1 MTPTLP
7 GPTLTSSEDQLMSRL
22 LTRRSRVR
30 AVAAPVLATAL
41 AVGALAGCSGS
52 GGDGNTVTMWTYPV
66 IFDEAKNKAYWDGL
80 VKAFE
85 KEHKGVTVK
94 VETFPWA
101 NRDTALATA
110 IASGKGPDA
119 VYLIPDQLPKYAK
132 NIVPADDYMPADA
145 ASDYTDFALKSV
157 TVDGKALGTPILTSA
172 NPLICDK
179 RVFAAIGEKTYPTSW
194 ADLEALAPKLKAKG
208 YYATSYSG
216 DTQQTLNMTFYPLLW
231 QAGGDVF
238 SEDGK
243 TVTFN
248 DAAGVKALTYLK
260 KLVDGG
266 YTDKDLVT
274 TTPKLEQTPTAR
286 GKIACTWQNTPADVE
301 PFWGK
306 ENIVVQP
313 PLKDAK
319 SVGYGTVGA
328 LSMLKGADKKNTGD
342 WLNFVAE
349 SKNAAGLQKA
359 AGYFPARKSGGDL
372 YPGDALQTA
381 VGATLPSMT
390 VGPLQDKAREV
401 QGVLAPEIQA
411 ALLGKKSPQEALNAA
426 QKAAQAMLG
435 R

>member
-1 MTPTLP
+1 
-7 GPTLTSSEDQLMSRL
+7 MSRP
-22 LTRRSRVR
+22 LTRRSGVR
-30 AVAAPVLATAL
+30 SLAAPVLVTAL
-41 AVGALAGCSGS
+41 TAGVLAGCSGG
-52 GGDGNTVTMWTYPV
+52 GGDDGTVTMWTYPV
-66 IFDEAKNKAYWDGL
+66 IFDEAENKAYWDGL
-80 VKAFE
+80 VKTFE
-85 KEHKGVTVK
+85 KEHAGVKVK

-119 VYLIPDQLPKYAK
+119 VYLIPDQLPKYAGS
-132 NIVPADDYMPADA
+132 IVPADSYMPDSAR
-145 ASDYTDFALKSV
+145 SDYTDFALKSV
-157 TVDGKALGTPILTSA
+157 TVDGKALATPILTSA

-179 RVFAAIGEKTYPTSW
+179 RVFAAIGEKSYPTNW
-194 ADLEALAPKLKAKG
+194 ADLEALAPRLKAKG

-238 SEDGK
+238 SEDGGK
-243 TVTFN
+243 VTFN

-274 TTPKLEQTPTAR
+274 TTPKLEQTPTAK
-286 GKIACTWQNTPADVE
+286 GKVACTWQNTPADVE

-313 PLKDAK
+313 PLKDAE

-328 LSMLKGADKKNTGD
+328 LAMLKGADERNTGD

-349 SKNAAGLQKA
+349 SKSSAGLQKA
-359 AGYFPARKSGGDL
+359 AGYFPARASGGDL
-372 YPGDALQTA
+372 YPDDALRTA
-381 VGATLPSMT
+381 VAATLPSMD

-411 ALLGKKSPQEALNAA
+411 ALLGTKSPRDALNDA

>member
-1 MTPTLP
+1 
-7 GPTLTSSEDQLMSRL
+7 MSRL

-30 AVAAPVLATAL
+30 ALAAPVLATAL
-41 AVGALAGCSGS
+41 AAGVLAGCSGS
-52 GGDGNTVTMWTYPV
+52 GDDGNTVTMWTYPV

-85 KEHKGVTVK
+85 KKHEGVKVK

-119 VYLIPDQLPKYAK
+119 VYLIPDQLPKYTK
-132 NIVPADDYMPADA
+132 SIIPAGDYMPASA
-145 ASDYTDFALKSV
+145 KSDYTDFALKSV
-157 TVDGKALGTPILTSA
+157 TVDGKPLATPILTSA

-179 RVFAAIGEKTYPTSW
+179 RVFDAIGEKSYPSSW
-194 ADLEALAPKLKAKG
+194 ADLDALAPKLKKKG

-243 TVTFN
+243 SVTFN

-260 KLVDGG
+260 KLVEGG

-274 TTPKLEQTPTAR
+274 TTPKLEQTPTAK
-286 GKIACTWQNTPADVE
+286 GKVACTWQNTPADVE

-313 PLKDAK
+313 PLKDTA

-328 LSMLKGADKKNTGD
+328 LAMLKGADKKNTGD

-349 SKNAAGLQKA
+349 SKNSAGLQKA
-359 AGYFPARKSGGDL
+359 AGYFPARESGGDL
-372 YPGDALQTA
+372 YPDDKLQTA
-381 VGATLPSMT
+381 VGATLPSMD

-411 ALLGKKSPQEALNAA
+411 ALLGKKSPQDALDTA

>member
-1 MTPTLP
+1 
-7 GPTLTSSEDQLMSRL
+7 MSRL

-30 AVAAPVLATAL
+30 ALAAPVLATAL
-41 AVGALAGCSGS
+41 AAGVLAGCSSGS
-52 GGDGNTVTMWTYPV
+52 DDNTVTMWTYPV

-85 KEHKGVTVK
+85 KKHEGVKVK

-132 NIVPADDYMPADA
+132 SIVPADDYMPASA
-145 ASDYTDFALKSV
+145 KSDYTDFALKSV
-157 TVDGKALGTPILTSA
+157 TYDGKPIATPILTSA

-179 RVFAAIGEKTYPTSW
+179 RVFAAIGEKTYPSSW
-194 ADLEALAPKLKAKG
+194 ADLEALAPKLKKKG

-216 DTQQTLNMTFYPLLW
+216 DTQQTLNVTFYPLLW

-243 TVTFN
+243 NVTFN

-260 KLVDGG
+260 KLVNDG
-266 YTDKDLVT
+266 YTDRDLVT
-274 TTPKLEQTPTAR
+274 TTPKLEQTPTAK
-286 GKIACTWQNTPADVE
+286 GKVACTWQNTPADVE

-313 PLKDAK
+313 PLKDTA

-328 LSMLKGADKKNTGD
+328 LAMLKGADKKNTGD

-349 SKNAAGLQKA
+349 SKNVAGLQKA
-359 AGYFPARKSGGDL
+359 AGYFPARESGGDL
-372 YPGDALQTA
+372 YPDDALQTA
-381 VGATLPSMT
+381 VGATLPSMD

-411 ALLGKKSPQEALNAA
+411 ALLGKKSPQDALNAA

>member
-1 MTPTLP
+1 
-7 GPTLTSSEDQLMSRL
+7 MSRL

-30 AVAAPVLATAL
+30 ALAAPVLATAL
-41 AVGALAGCSGS
+41 AAGVLAGCSS
-52 GGDGNTVTMWTYPV
+52 GGDDDTVTMWTYPV

-85 KEHKGVTVK
+85 KKHEGVKVK

-132 NIVPADDYMPADA
+132 NIVPADEYMPADA
-145 ASDYTDFALKSV
+145 KADYTDFALKSV
-157 TVDGKALGTPILTSA
+157 TVGGKPLATPILTSA

-179 RVFAAIGEKTYPTSW
+179 RVFTAIGEKTYPSSW
-194 ADLEALAPKLKAKG
+194 ADLEALAPKLKKKG

-243 TVTFN
+243 NVTFN

-260 KLVDGG
+260 KLVNDG
-266 YTDKDLVT
+266 YTDRDLVT
-274 TTPKLEQTPTAR
+274 TTPKLEQTPTAK
-286 GKIACTWQNTPADVE
+286 GKVACTWQNTPADVE

-313 PLKDAK
+313 PLKDAE

-349 SKNAAGLQKA
+349 SKNSAGLQKA

-372 YPGDALQTA
+372 YPDDALQTA
-381 VGATLPSMT
+381 VGATLPSMD

-401 QGVLAPEIQA
+401 QGMLAPEIQA
-411 ALLGKKSPQEALNAA
+411 ALLGKKSPQDALDAA

>member
-1 MTPTLP
+1 
-7 GPTLTSSEDQLMSRL
+7 MSRL

-30 AVAAPVLATAL
+30 AVAAPVVATAL
-41 AVGALAGCSGS
+41 AAGVLAGCSS
-52 GGDGNTVTMWTYPV
+52 GGDDNTVTMWTYPV

-85 KEHKGVTVK
+85 KEHSGVKVK

-132 NIVPADDYMPADA
+132 SIVPADDYMPGDA
-145 ASDYTDFALKSV
+145 KSDYTDFALKSV
-157 TVDGKALGTPILTSA
+157 TVGGKALATPVLTSA

-179 RVFAAIGEKTYPTSW
+179 RVFAAIGEKNYPTSW
-194 ADLEALAPKLKAKG
+194 ADLEALAPKLKKKG
-208 YYATSYSG
+208 YYATSYGG

-243 TVTFN
+243 NVTFN

-274 TTPKLEQTPTAR
+274 TTPKLEQTPTAK
-286 GKIACTWQNTPADVE
+286 GKVACTWQNTPADVE

-313 PLKDAK
+313 PLKDTK

-349 SKNAAGLQKA
+349 SKNAAGLQKE

-372 YPGDALQTA
+372 YPDDALQSA

-411 ALLGKKSPQEALNAA
+411 ALLGKKSPQEALDAA
-426 QKAAQAMLG
+426 QKAAQALLG

>member
-1 MTPTLP
+1 
-7 GPTLTSSEDQLMSRL
+7 MSRL
-22 LTRRSRVR
+22 LTRRSGVR
-30 AVAAPVLATAL
+30 ALAAPVLATAL
-41 AVGALAGCSGS
+41 AAGVLAGCSGS
-52 GGDGNTVTMWTYPV
+52 GGDNTVTMWTYPV

-85 KEHKGVTVK
+85 KKHEGVKVK

-132 NIVPADDYMPADA
+132 SIVPADDYMPASA
-145 ASDYTDFALKSV
+145 KSDYTDFALKSV
-157 TVDGKALGTPILTSA
+157 TYDGKPIATPILTSA

-179 RVFAAIGEKTYPTSW
+179 RVFAAIGEKTYPSSW
-194 ADLEALAPKLKAKG
+194 ADLEALAPKLRKKG

-216 DTQQTLNMTFYPLLW
+216 DTQQTLNVTFYPLLW

-243 TVTFN
+243 NVTFN

-260 KLVDGG
+260 KLVNDG
-266 YTDKDLVT
+266 YTDRDLVT
-274 TTPKLEQTPTAR
+274 TTPKLEQTPTAK
-286 GKIACTWQNTPADVE
+286 GKVACTWQNTPADVE

-313 PLKDAK
+313 PLKDTT

-328 LSMLKGADKKNTGD
+328 LAMLKGADKKNTGD

-349 SKNAAGLQKA
+349 SENVAGLQKA
-359 AGYFPARKSGGDL
+359 AGYFPARESGGDL
-372 YPGDALQTA
+372 YPDDALQTA
-381 VGATLPSMT
+381 VGATLPSMD

-411 ALLGKKSPQEALNAA
+411 ALLGKKSPQDALDAA

>member
-1 MTPTLP
+1 M
-7 GPTLTSSEDQLMSRL
+7 
-22 LTRRSRVR
+22 
-30 AVAAPVLATAL
+30 AAPVLATAL
-41 AVGALAGCSGS
+41 AVGVLAGCSGS
-52 GGDGNTVTMWTYPV
+52 GSDDKTVTMWTYPV

-85 KEHKGVTVK
+85 KKHSGVTVK

-132 NIVPADDYMPADA
+132 SIVPADDYMPADA
-145 ASDYTDFALKSV
+145 KSDYTDFALKSV
-157 TVDGKALGTPILTSA
+157 TVDGKALASPILTSA

-194 ADLEALAPKLKAKG
+194 AELEALAPKLKKKG

-238 SEDGK
+238 SEDGR

-274 TTPKLEQTPTAR
+274 TTPKLEQTPVAK
-286 GKIACTWQNTPADVE
+286 GKVACTWQNTPADVE

-313 PLKDAK
+313 PLKEAE
-319 SVGYGTVGA
+319 SIGYGTVGA

-349 SKNAAGLQKA
+349 SQNAAGLQKA

-372 YPGDALQTA
+372 YPDDALQTA

-390 VGPLQDKAREV
+390 VGPLHDKAREV

-426 QKAAQAMLG
+426 QKAAQGMLG

>member
-1 MTPTLP
+1 
-7 GPTLTSSEDQLMSRL
+7 MSRL
-22 LTRRSRVR
+22 LTRRSGVR
-30 AVAAPVLATAL
+30 ALAAPVLATAL
-41 AVGALAGCSGS
+41 AAGVLAGCSGS
-52 GGDGNTVTMWTYPV
+52 GGDDNTVTMWTYPV

-85 KEHKGVTVK
+85 EKHDGVTVK

-119 VYLIPDQLPKYAK
+119 VYLIPDQLPKYTK
-132 NIVPADDYMPADA
+132 SIVPADDYMPASA
-145 ASDYTDFALKSV
+145 KSDYTDFALKSV
-157 TVDGKALGTPILTSA
+157 TVDGKPLATPILTSA

-179 RVFAAIGEKTYPTSW
+179 RVFDAIGEKTYPTSW
-194 ADLEALAPKLKAKG
+194 GDLEALAPKLKKKG

-243 TVTFN
+243 NVTFN

-260 KLVDGG
+260 KLVEGG

-274 TTPKLEQTPTAR
+274 TTPKLEQTPTAK
-286 GKIACTWQNTPADVE
+286 GKVACTWQNTPADVE

-313 PLKDAK
+313 PLKDTA

-328 LSMLKGADKKNTGD
+328 LAMLKGAGKKNTGD

-349 SKNAAGLQKA
+349 SKNSAALQKA

-372 YPGDALQTA
+372 YPDDKLQTA
-381 VGATLPSMT
+381 VGATLPSMD

-411 ALLGKKSPQEALNAA
+411 ALLGKKSPQDALDTA

>member
-1 MTPTLP
+1 M
-7 GPTLTSSEDQLMSRL
+7 
-22 LTRRSRVR
+22 
-30 AVAAPVLATAL
+30 AAPVLATAL
-41 AVGALAGCSGS
+41 AAGVLAGCSGS
-52 GGDGNTVTMWTYPV
+52 GSDDDTVTMWTYPV

-85 KEHKGVTVK
+85 KKHSGVTVK

-132 NIVPADDYMPADA
+132 SIVPADDYMPADA
-145 ASDYTDFALKSV
+145 KSDYTDFALKSV
-157 TVDGKALGTPILTSA
+157 TVDGKALASPILTSA

-194 ADLEALAPKLKAKG
+194 AELEALAPKLKKKG

-238 SEDGK
+238 SEDGG

-274 TTPKLEQTPTAR
+274 TTPKLEQTPVAK
-286 GKIACTWQNTPADVE
+286 GKVACTWQNTPADVE

-313 PLKDAK
+313 PLKEAE
-319 SVGYGTVGA
+319 SIGYGTVGA

-342 WLNFVAE
+342 WLNFVTK
-349 SKNAAGLQKA
+349 SQNAAGLQKA

-372 YPGDALQTA
+372 YPDDALQTA

-390 VGPLQDKAREV
+390 VGPLHDKAREV

-426 QKAAQAMLG
+426 QKAAQGMLG

>member
-1 MTPTLP
+1 MFPVARRRP
-7 GPTLTSSEDQLMSRL
+7 RPRALTVPL
-22 LTRRSRVR
+22 LS
-30 AVAAPVLATAL
+30 AALATT
-41 AVGALAGCSGS
+41 VLAGCGS
-52 GGDGNTVTMWTYPV
+52 GTDDDTITMWTYPV

-80 VKAFE
+80 IKEFE
-85 KEHKGVTVK
+85 KKHAGTKVK

-110 IASGKGPDA
+110 IASGKGPDV
-119 VYLIPDQLPKYAK
+119 VYLIPDQLPKYERS
-132 NIVPADDYMPADA
+132 IVPADQYMPADA
-145 ASDYTDFALKSV
+145 KPDYTKFALDSV
-157 TVDGKALGTPILTSA
+157 TVDGKVLGTPVLTSA

-179 RVFAAIGEKTYPTSW
+179 RVFEAIGEKGYPTSW
-194 ADLEALAPKLKAKG
+194 AELEALAPKLKKKG
-208 YYATSYSG
+208 YYATSYGG

-243 TVTFN
+243 QVTFN

-274 TTPKLEQTPTAR
+274 TTPKLEQTPTAK
-286 GKIACTWQNTPADVE
+286 GKVACTWQNTPADVE

-313 PLKDAK
+313 PLKDVK

-328 LSMLKGADKKNTGD
+328 LSMLKGADVKAAGE
-342 WLNFVAE
+342 WISFVAE
-349 SKNAAGLQKA
+349 AKNAAGLQKQS
-359 AGYFPARKSGGDL
+359 GNFPARTSAGNL
-372 YPGDALQTA
+372 YPDDEILTA
-381 VGATLPSMT
+381 VADTLPAMDA
-390 VGPLQDKAREV
+390 GPLEEKSREV
-401 QGVLAPEIQA
+401 MGVLAPEIQA
-411 ALLGKKSPQEALNAA
+411 AMLGKKSPQQALDDAA
-426 QKAAQAMLG
+426 KAAGPLLG

>member
-1 MTPTLP
+1 
-7 GPTLTSSEDQLMSRL
+7 MSRL

-30 AVAAPVLATAL
+30 ALAAPVLATAL
-41 AVGALAGCSGS
+41 AAGVLAGCSGS
-52 GGDGNTVTMWTYPV
+52 GDDGNTVTMWTYPV

-85 KEHKGVTVK
+85 KKHDGVKVK

-119 VYLIPDQLPKYAK
+119 VYLIPDQLPKYTK
-132 NIVPADDYMPADA
+132 SIIPAGDYMPASA
-145 ASDYTDFALKSV
+145 KSDYTDFALKSV
-157 TVDGKALGTPILTSA
+157 TVDGKPLATPILTSA

-179 RVFAAIGEKTYPTSW
+179 RVFDAIGEKSYPSSW
-194 ADLEALAPKLKAKG
+194 ADLESLAPKLKKKG

-243 TVTFN
+243 NVTFN

-260 KLVDGG
+260 KLVEGG

-274 TTPKLEQTPTAR
+274 TTPKLEQTPTAK
-286 GKIACTWQNTPADVE
+286 GKVACTWQNTPADVE

-313 PLKDAK
+313 PLKDTA

-328 LSMLKGADKKNTGD
+328 LAMLKGADKKNTGD

-349 SKNAAGLQKA
+349 SKNSAGLQKA

-372 YPGDALQTA
+372 YPDDKLQTA
-381 VGATLPSMT
+381 VGATLPSMD

-411 ALLGKKSPQEALNAA
+411 ALLGKKSPQDALDTA

>member
-1 MTPTLP
+1 
-7 GPTLTSSEDQLMSRL
+7 MSRL
-22 LTRRSRVR
+22 PTRRSRVR
-30 AVAAPVLATAL
+30 ALAAPVLATAL
-41 AVGALAGCSGS
+41 AAGVLAGCSGS
-52 GGDGNTVTMWTYPV
+52 GDDGNTVTMWTYPV

-85 KEHKGVTVK
+85 KKHEGVEVK

-119 VYLIPDQLPKYAK
+119 VYLIPDQLPKYTK
-132 NIVPADDYMPADA
+132 SIIPAGDYMPASA
-145 ASDYTDFALKSV
+145 KSDYTDFALKSV
-157 TVDGKALGTPILTSA
+157 TVDGKPLATPILTSA

-179 RVFAAIGEKTYPTSW
+179 RVFDAIGEKSYPSSW
-194 ADLEALAPKLKAKG
+194 ADLQALAPKLKKKD

-243 TVTFN
+243 NVTFN

-274 TTPKLEQTPTAR
+274 TTPKLEQTPTAK
-286 GKIACTWQNTPADVE
+286 GKVACTWQNTPADVE

-313 PLKDAK
+313 PLKDTA

-328 LSMLKGADKKNTGD
+328 LAMLKGADKKNTGD

-349 SKNAAGLQKA
+349 SKNSAGLQKA
-359 AGYFPARKSGGDL
+359 AGYFPARESGGDL
-372 YPGDALQTA
+372 YPDDKLQTA
-381 VGATLPSMT
+381 VGATLPSMD

-411 ALLGKKSPQEALNAA
+411 ALLGKKSPQDALDTA

>member
-1 MTPTLP
+1 
-7 GPTLTSSEDQLMSRL
+7 MSRL

-41 AVGALAGCSGS
+41 AAGVLAGCSGS
-52 GGDGNTVTMWTYPV
+52 GSDDNTVTMWTYPV

-85 KEHKGVTVK
+85 KKHSGVTVK

-132 NIVPADDYMPADA
+132 SIVPADDYMPADA
-145 ASDYTDFALKSV
+145 KSDYTDFALKSV
-157 TVDGKALGTPILTSA
+157 TVDGKALASPILTSA

-194 ADLEALAPKLKAKG
+194 AELEALAPKLKKKG

-238 SEDGK
+238 SEDGG

-274 TTPKLEQTPTAR
+274 TTPKLEQTPVAK
-286 GKIACTWQNTPADVE
+286 GKVACTWQNTPADVE

-313 PLKDAK
+313 PLKEAE
-319 SVGYGTVGA
+319 SIGYGTVGA

-349 SKNAAGLQKA
+349 SQNAAGLQKT

-372 YPGDALQTA
+372 YPDDALQTA

-390 VGPLQDKAREV
+390 VGPLHDKAREV

-426 QKAAQAMLG
+426 QKAAQGMLG

>member
-1 MTPTLP
+1 
-7 GPTLTSSEDQLMSRL
+7 MSRL

-30 AVAAPVLATAL
+30 AVAAPVVATAL
-41 AVGALAGCSGS
+41 AVGVLAGCSS
-52 GGDGNTVTMWTYPV
+52 GGDDNTVTMWTYPV

-80 VKAFE
+80 IKAFE
-85 KEHKGVTVK
+85 KEHAGVKVK

-119 VYLIPDQLPKYAK
+119 VYLVPDQLPKYAK
-132 NIVPADDYMPADA
+132 NIVPADEYMPSDA
-145 ASDYTDFALKSV
+145 KSDYTDFALSSV
-157 TVDGKALGTPILTSA
+157 TIDGKALATPILTSA

-179 RVFAAIGEKTYPTSW
+179 RVFDAIGEKKYPTTW

-208 YYATSYSG
+208 YYATSHSG

-231 QAGGDVF
+231 QAGGDIF
-238 SEDGK
+238 SKDGK

-266 YTDKDLVT
+266 YTDKDMIT
-274 TTPKLEQTPTAR
+274 TTPKLEQTPIAK
-286 GKIACTWQNTPADVE
+286 GKVACTWQNVPADVE

-313 PLKDAK
+313 PLKDVK
-319 SVGYGTVGA
+319 SVGYGTIGA

-349 SKNAAGLQKA
+349 SKNAAGLQKE

-390 VGPLQDKAREV
+390 VGPLQDKSREV

-411 ALLGKKSPQEALNAA
+411 ALLGKKSPQEALDAA
-426 QKAAQAMLG
+426 QKAAQALLG

>member
-1 MTPTLP
+1 
-7 GPTLTSSEDQLMSRL
+7 MSRL

-30 AVAAPVLATAL
+30 ALAAPVLATAL
-41 AVGALAGCSGS
+41 AAGVLAGCSGS
-52 GGDGNTVTMWTYPV
+52 GSDNTVTMWTYPV

-85 KEHKGVTVK
+85 KKHEGVKVK

-132 NIVPADDYMPADA
+132 SIVPADDYMPAA
-145 ASDYTDFALKSV
+145 AKSDYTDFALKSV
-157 TVDGKALGTPILTSA
+157 TYDGKPIATPILTSA

-179 RVFAAIGEKTYPTSW
+179 RVFAAIGEKTYPSSW
-194 ADLEALAPKLKAKG
+194 ADLEALAPKLKKKG

-216 DTQQTLNMTFYPLLW
+216 DTQQTLNVTFYPLLW

-243 TVTFN
+243 NVTFN

-260 KLVDGG
+260 KLVNDG
-266 YTDKDLVT
+266 YTDRDLVT
-274 TTPKLEQTPTAR
+274 TTPKLEQTPTAK
-286 GKIACTWQNTPADVE
+286 GKVACTWQNTPADVE

-313 PLKDAK
+313 PLKDTT

-328 LSMLKGADKKNTGD
+328 LAMLKGADRKNTGD

-349 SKNAAGLQKA
+349 SKNVAGLQKA

-372 YPGDALQTA
+372 YPDDALQTA
-381 VGATLPSMT
+381 VGATLPSMD

-411 ALLGKKSPQEALNAA
+411 ALLGKKSPQDALNAA

>member
-1 MTPTLP
+1 
-7 GPTLTSSEDQLMSRL
+7 MSRL

-30 AVAAPVLATAL
+30 ALAAPVLATAL
-41 AVGALAGCSGS
+41 AAGALAGCSGS
-52 GGDGNTVTMWTYPV
+52 GGDDNTVTMWTYPV

-85 KEHKGVTVK
+85 KKHDGVTVK

-119 VYLIPDQLPKYAK
+119 VYLIPDQLPKYTK
-132 NIVPADDYMPADA
+132 SIVPAGDYMPASA
-145 ASDYTDFALKSV
+145 KSDYTDFALKSV
-157 TVDGKALGTPILTSA
+157 TVDGKPLATPILTSA

-179 RVFAAIGEKTYPTSW
+179 RVFDAIGEKTYPSSW
-194 ADLEALAPKLKAKG
+194 ADLEALAPKLKKKG

-243 TVTFN
+243 NVTFN

-260 KLVDGG
+260 KLVEGG

-274 TTPKLEQTPTAR
+274 TTPKLEQTPTAK
-286 GKIACTWQNTPADVE
+286 GKVACTWQNTPADVE

-306 ENIVVQP
+306 ENIVVRP
-313 PLKDAK
+313 PLKDTA

-328 LSMLKGADKKNTGD
+328 LAMLKGADKKYTGD

-349 SKNAAGLQKA
+349 SKNSAGLQKA
-359 AGYFPARKSGGDL
+359 AGYFPARRSGGDL
-372 YPGDALQTA
+372 YPDDKLQTA
-381 VGATLPSMT
+381 VGATLPSMD

-411 ALLGKKSPQEALNAA
+411 ALLGKKSPQDALDTA

>member
-1 MTPTLP
+1 M
-7 GPTLTSSEDQLMSRL
+7 
-22 LTRRSRVR
+22 
-30 AVAAPVLATAL
+30 AAPVLATAL
-41 AVGALAGCSGS
+41 AAGVLAGCSGS
-52 GGDGNTVTMWTYPV
+52 GSDDNTVTMWTYPV

-85 KEHKGVTVK
+85 KKHSGVTVK

-132 NIVPADDYMPADA
+132 SIVPADDYMPADA
-145 ASDYTDFALKSV
+145 KSDYTDFALKSV
-157 TVDGKALGTPILTSA
+157 TVDGKALASPILTSA

-194 ADLEALAPKLKAKG
+194 AELEALAPKLKKKG

-238 SEDGK
+238 SEDGG

-274 TTPKLEQTPTAR
+274 TTPKLEQTPVAK
-286 GKIACTWQNTPADVE
+286 GKVACTWQNTPADVE

-313 PLKDAK
+313 PLREAE
-319 SVGYGTVGA
+319 SIGYGTVGA

-349 SKNAAGLQKA
+349 SQNAAGLQKA

-372 YPGDALQTA
+372 YPDDALQTA

-390 VGPLQDKAREV
+390 VGPLHDKAREV

-426 QKAAQAMLG
+426 QKAAQGMLG

>member
-1 MTPTLP
+1 
-7 GPTLTSSEDQLMSRL
+7 MSRL

-41 AVGALAGCSGS
+41 AAGVLVSCSGS
-52 GGDGNTVTMWTYPV
+52 GSDDNTVTMWTYPV

-85 KEHKGVTVK
+85 KKHSGVTVK

-132 NIVPADDYMPADA
+132 SIVPADDYMPADA
-145 ASDYTDFALKSV
+145 KSDYTDFALKSV
-157 TVDGKALGTPILTSA
+157 TVDGKALASPILTSA

-194 ADLEALAPKLKAKG
+194 AELEALAPKLKKKG

-238 SEDGK
+238 SEDGG

-274 TTPKLEQTPTAR
+274 TTPKLEQTPVAK
-286 GKIACTWQNTPADVE
+286 GKVACTWQNTPADVE

-313 PLKDAK
+313 PLKEAE
-319 SVGYGTVGA
+319 SIGYGTVGA

-349 SKNAAGLQKA
+349 SQNAAGLQKT

-372 YPGDALQTA
+372 YPDDALQTA

-390 VGPLQDKAREV
+390 VGPLHDKAREV

-426 QKAAQAMLG
+426 QKAAQGMLG

>member
-1 MTPTLP
+1 
-7 GPTLTSSEDQLMSRL
+7 MSRL

-41 AVGALAGCSGS
+41 AAGVLAGCSGS
-52 GGDGNTVTMWTYPV
+52 GSDDNTVTMWTYPV

-80 VKAFE
+80 IKAFE
-85 KEHKGVTVK
+85 KEHSGVKVK

-132 NIVPADDYMPADA
+132 SIVPADEYMPADA
-145 ASDYTDFALKSV
+145 KSDYTDFALKSV
-157 TVDGKALGTPILTSA
+157 TVDGKALAAPILTSA

-194 ADLEALAPKLKAKG
+194 AELEALAPKLKEKG
-208 YYATSYSG
+208 YYATTYYG

-243 TVTFN
+243 NVTFN

-260 KLVDGG
+260 KLVADG

-274 TTPKLEQTPTAR
+274 TTPKLEQTPTAK
-286 GKIACTWQNTPADVE
+286 GKVACTWQNTPADVE

-313 PLKDAK
+313 PLKDVE

-372 YPGDALQTA
+372 YPDDALQTA

>member
-1 MTPTLP
+1 M
-7 GPTLTSSEDQLMSRL
+7 
-22 LTRRSRVR
+22 
-30 AVAAPVLATAL
+30 AAGV
-41 AVGALAGCSGS
+41 LAGCSS
-52 GGDGNTVTMWTYPV
+52 GGDDNTVTMWTYPV

-80 VKAFE
+80 IKAFE
-85 KEHKGVTVK
+85 KEHSGVKVK

-132 NIVPADDYMPADA
+132 NIVPADEYMPSDA
-145 ASDYTDFALKSV
+145 KSDYTDFALKSV
-157 TVDGKALGTPILTSA
+157 TIDGKALATPILTSA
-172 NPLICDK
+172 NPLVCDK
-179 RVFAAIGEKTYPTSW
+179 RVFAAIGEKNYPTTW
-194 ADLEALAPKLKAKG
+194 TELEALGPKLKAKG
-208 YYATSYSG
+208 YYATSYGG

-238 SEDGK
+238 SKDGK
-243 TVTFN
+243 SVTFN

-260 KLVDGG
+260 KLVGGG
-266 YTDKDLVT
+266 YTDKDMVT
-274 TTPKLEQTPTAR
+274 TTPKLEQTPTAK
-286 GKIACTWQNTPADVE
+286 GKVACTWQNTPADVE

-306 ENIVVQP
+306 ENIVVRP
-313 PLKDAK
+313 PLKDAE

-349 SKNAAGLQKA
+349 SKNAAGLQKE
-359 AGYFPARKSGGDL
+359 AGYFPARTSGGDL

-390 VGPLQDKAREV
+390 VGPLQDKSREV

-411 ALLGKKSPQEALNAA
+411 ALLGKKSPQEALDAA
-426 QKAAQAMLG
+426 QKAAQALLG

>member
-1 MTPTLP
+1 
-7 GPTLTSSEDQLMSRL
+7 MSRL

-41 AVGALAGCSGS
+41 AAGVLAGCSSS
-52 GGDGNTVTMWTYPV
+52 GDDNTVTMWTYPV

-85 KEHKGVTVK
+85 KEHSGVKVK

-132 NIVPADDYMPADA
+132 SIVPADDYMAADA
-145 ASDYTDFALKSV
+145 KSDYTDFALKSV
-157 TVDGKALGTPILTSA
+157 TIDGKALGTPVLTSA

-179 RVFAAIGEKTYPTSW
+179 RVFAAIGEKNYPTSW
-194 ADLEALAPKLKAKG
+194 ADLEALAPKLKEKG
-208 YYATSYSG
+208 YYATTYYG

-274 TTPKLEQTPTAR
+274 TTPKLEQTPTAK
-286 GKIACTWQNTPADVE
+286 GKVACTWQNTPTDVE

-313 PLKDAK
+313 PLKDVK
-319 SVGYGTVGA
+319 PVGYGTVGA

-401 QGVLAPEIQA
+401 QGMLAPEIQA

>member
-1 MTPTLP
+1 M
-7 GPTLTSSEDQLMSRL
+7 
-22 LTRRSRVR
+22 
-30 AVAAPVLATAL
+30 AAPVLATAL
-41 AVGALAGCSGS
+41 AAGVLAGCSGS
-52 GGDGNTVTMWTYPV
+52 GSDDDTVTMWTYPV

-85 KEHKGVTVK
+85 KKHSGVTVK

-132 NIVPADDYMPADA
+132 SIVPADDYMPADA
-145 ASDYTDFALKSV
+145 KSDYTDFALKSV
-157 TVDGKALGTPILTSA
+157 TVDGKALASPILTSA

-194 ADLEALAPKLKAKG
+194 AELEALAPKLKKKG

-238 SEDGK
+238 SEDGG

-274 TTPKLEQTPTAR
+274 TTPKLEQTPVAK
-286 GKIACTWQNTPADVE
+286 GKVACTWQNTPADVE

-313 PLKDAK
+313 PLKEAE
-319 SVGYGTVGA
+319 SIGYGTVGA
-328 LSMLKGADKKNTGD
+328 LSVLKGADKKNTGD

-349 SKNAAGLQKA
+349 SQNAAGLQKA

-372 YPGDALQTA
+372 YPDDALQTA

-390 VGPLQDKAREV
+390 VGPLHDKAREV

-426 QKAAQAMLG
+426 QKAAQGMLG

>member
-1 MTPTLP
+1 
-7 GPTLTSSEDQLMSRL
+7 MSRL

-41 AVGALAGCSGS
+41 AAGVLAGCSGS
-52 GGDGNTVTMWTYPV
+52 GSDDNTVTMWTYPV

-85 KEHKGVTVK
+85 KKHSGVTVK

-132 NIVPADDYMPADA
+132 SIVPADDYMPADA
-145 ASDYTDFALKSV
+145 KSDYTDFALKSV
-157 TVDGKALGTPILTSA
+157 TVDGKALASPILTSA

-194 ADLEALAPKLKAKG
+194 AELEALAPKLKKKG

-238 SEDGK
+238 SEDGR

-274 TTPKLEQTPTAR
+274 TTPKLEQTPVAK
-286 GKIACTWQNTPADVE
+286 GKVACTWQNTPADVE

-313 PLKDAK
+313 PLKEAE
-319 SVGYGTVGA
+319 SIGYGTVGA

-349 SKNAAGLQKA
+349 SQNAAGLQKA

-372 YPGDALQTA
+372 YPDDALQTA
-381 VGATLPSMT
+381 VGTTLPSMT
-390 VGPLQDKAREV
+390 VGPLHDKAREV

-426 QKAAQAMLG
+426 QKAAQGMLG

>member
-1 MTPTLP
+1 
-7 GPTLTSSEDQLMSRL
+7 MSRL

-30 AVAAPVLATAL
+30 ALAAPVMATAL
-41 AVGALAGCSGS
+41 AAGVLAGCSS
-52 GGDGNTVTMWTYPV
+52 GGDDGSTVSMWTYPV

-85 KEHKGVTVK
+85 KEHAGVTVK

-132 NIVPADDYMPADA
+132 SIVPADDYMPADA
-145 ASDYTDFALKSV
+145 KSDYTDFALKSV
-157 TVDGKALGTPILTSA
+157 TVEGKALATPILTSA

-179 RVFAAIGEKTYPTSW
+179 RVFDAIGEKSYPASW
-194 ADLEALAPKLKAKG
+194 ADLEALAPKLKKKG

-243 TVTFN
+243 NVTFN

-274 TTPKLEQTPTAR
+274 TTPKLEQTPTAK
-286 GKIACTWQNTPADVE
+286 GKVACTWQNTTADVE

-313 PLKDAK
+313 PLKETA

-359 AGYFPARKSGGDL
+359 AGYFPARKSAGDL
-372 YPGDALQTA
+372 YPGDALQSA
-381 VGATLPSMT
+381 VGATLPSMD

-401 QGVLAPEIQA
+401 QGMLAPEIQA
-411 ALLGKKSPQEALNAA
+411 ALLGKKSPQDALDAA

>member
-1 MTPTLP
+1 
-7 GPTLTSSEDQLMSRL
+7 
-22 LTRRSRVR
+22 
-30 AVAAPVLATAL
+30 AAPVVATVLAAG
-41 AVGALAGCSGS
+41 VLAGCSS
-52 GGDGNTVTMWTYPV
+52 GGDDNTVTMWTYPV

-85 KEHKGVTVK
+85 KEHSGVKVK

-110 IASGKGPDA
+110 IASGKGPDS

-132 NIVPADDYMPADA
+132 NIVPADEYMPADA
-145 ASDYTDFALKSV
+145 KSDYTDFALKSV
-157 TVDGKALGTPILTSA
+157 TIDGKALATPVLTSA

-179 RVFAAIGEKTYPTSW
+179 RVFAAIGEKNYPTSW
-194 ADLEALAPKLKAKG
+194 ADLQALAPKLKKKG

-216 DTQQTLNMTFYPLLW
+216 ATQETLNMTFYPLLW

-274 TTPKLEQTPTAR
+274 TTPKLEQSSTAK
-286 GKIACTWQNTPADVE
+286 GKVACTWQNTPADVE

-313 PLKDAK
+313 PLKDTK

-349 SKNAAGLQKA
+349 SKNAAGLQKE

-372 YPGDALQTA
+372 YPDDALQSA

-426 QKAAQAMLG
+426 QKAAQALLG

>member
-1 MTPTLP
+1 
-7 GPTLTSSEDQLMSRL
+7 
-22 LTRRSRVR
+22 
-30 AVAAPVLATAL
+30 
-41 AVGALAGCSGS
+41 
-52 GGDGNTVTMWTYPV
+52 
-66 IFDEAKNKAYWDGL
+66 
-80 VKAFE
+80 
-85 KEHKGVTVK
+85 
-94 VETFPWA
+94 
-101 NRDTALATA
+101 
-110 IASGKGPDA
+110 
-119 VYLIPDQLPKYAK
+119 
-132 NIVPADDYMPADA
+132 
-145 ASDYTDFALKSV
+145 
-157 TVDGKALGTPILTSA
+157 VDGKALATPILTSA

-179 RVFAAIGEKTYPTSW
+179 RVFAAIGEKNYPTTW
-194 ADLEALAPKLKAKG
+194 AELEALGPKLKAKG
-208 YYATSYSG
+208 YYATSFYG

-266 YTDKDLVT
+266 YTDKDQIT
-274 TTPKLEQTPTAR
+274 TTPKLEQTPTAK
-286 GKIACTWQNTPADVE
+286 GKIACTWQNTPTDVE

-313 PLKDAK
+313 PLKDVEP
-319 SVGYGTVGA
+319 VGYGTVGA

-349 SKNAAGLQKA
+349 SKNAAGLQKE
-359 AGYFPARKSGGDL
+359 AGYFPARTSGGDL
-372 YPGDALQTA
+372 YPDDALQSA

-390 VGPLQDKAREV
+390 VGPLHDKAREV

-411 ALLGKKSPQEALNAA
+411 ALLGKKSPQEALDAA

>member
-1 MTPTLP
+1 M
-7 GPTLTSSEDQLMSRL
+7 
-22 LTRRSRVR
+22 
-30 AVAAPVLATAL
+30 
-41 AVGALAGCSGS
+41 
-52 GGDGNTVTMWTYPV
+52 
-66 IFDEAKNKAYWDGL
+66 
-80 VKAFE
+80 
-85 KEHKGVTVK
+85 
-94 VETFPWA
+94 
-101 NRDTALATA
+101 
-110 IASGKGPDA
+110 
-119 VYLIPDQLPKYAK
+119 
-132 NIVPADDYMPADA
+132 
-145 ASDYTDFALKSV
+145 
-157 TVDGKALGTPILTSA
+157 
-172 NPLICDK
+172 
-179 RVFAAIGEKTYPTSW
+179 FAAIGEKTYPTSW

-231 QAGGDVF
+231 QAYGDVF

-274 TTPKLEQTPTAR
+274 TTPKLEQTPTAK

-349 SKNAAGLQKA
+349 SKNAAGLQKG

>member
-1 MTPTLP
+1 
-7 GPTLTSSEDQLMSRL
+7 MSRL

-30 AVAAPVLATAL
+30 AVAAPVVATAL
-41 AVGALAGCSGS
+41 AAGVLAGCSGS
-52 GGDGNTVTMWTYPV
+52 GSDDNTVTMWTYPV

-85 KEHKGVTVK
+85 KEHSGVKVK

-145 ASDYTDFALKSV
+145 KSDYTDFALKSV

-179 RVFAAIGEKTYPTSW
+179 RVFAAIGEKNYPTSW
-194 ADLEALAPKLKAKG
+194 AELEALAPKLKEKG

-243 TVTFN
+243 NVTFN

-274 TTPKLEQTPTAR
+274 TTPKLEQTPTAK

-328 LSMLKGADKKNTGD
+328 LSMLKGADVKAAGE
-342 WLNFVAE
+342 WISFVAE
-349 SKNAAGLQKA
+349 AKNAAGLEKQS
-359 AGYFPARKSGGDL
+359 GTFPARTSAGNL
-372 YPGDALQTA
+372 YPDDKILTA
-381 VGATLPSMT
+381 VADTLPAME
-390 VGPLQDKAREV
+390 VGPLEEKSREV
-401 QGVLAPEIQA
+401 MGVLAPEIQA
-411 ALLGKKSPQEALNAA
+411 AMLGKKSPRQALDDAA
-426 QKAAQAMLG
+426 KAAGPLLG